1 MIEATESGVRAILNM
16 DPTMTDA
23 ERAAFLKAGKQAVT
37 GKVAAFCE
45 REPIDRPLKTA
56 EVAKLMGKHPET
68 IRLYCCRGVL
78 RRIQPKGF
86 TRPIGIS
93 EQSVRDFMAGRSQR
107 KGRTKAA

>member
-1 MIEATESGVRAILNM
+1 MVEATENGVRAILNM

-37 GKVAAFCE
+37 GKAATFDE

-68 IRLYCCRGVL
+68 IREYCRRGAL
-78 RRIQPKGF
+78 RRVQPKGYA
-86 TRPIGIS
+86 RPIGIS
-93 EQSVRDFMAGRSQR
+93 EQSVRDFMAGLSQR

>member
-1 MIEATESGVRAILNM
+1 MMESTENGVRAILNM

-37 GKVAAFCE
+37 GKAATFDE

-56 EVAKLMGKHPET
+56 EVAKLMGKT
-68 IRLYCCRGVL
+68 QQQVRLYCRRGFL
-78 RRIQPKGF
+78 RRVQPKGF

-93 EQSVRDFMAGRSQR
+93 EQSVRDFMAGLSGKQVSR
-107 KGRTKAA
+107 